1 VDNATSSTS
10 PRRAALVFIFITV
23 LIDIMAFGLIIP
35 VLPHLIENFLAGNVS
50 RAAVWYGWFSTAYM
64 AMQFFFTPVQGALS
78 DRFGRRPLI
87 LASNLG
93 LGLDFLLMA
102 MVNTLPLLFIG
113 RIISGITA
121 ASFSTANAYV
131 ADVTPPEKRAQSFG
145 MLGMAFGIG
154 FIIAPAIGGFLGE
167 INLRLPFWAAVVMC
181 LTNFVYGVFV
191 LPESL
196 PPEKRT
202 PKFDWAHANPFGAL
216 KLLRR
221 YPQVLGLIGVL
232 FLMALAHMV
241 YPTTFVLYA
250 DYRFGWGPQ
259 MVGYTLAAVGVLA
272 AIVQGGLI
280 KKIVGALG
288 ERRALLFG
296 LACGTLGFALYG
308 FAPNGYWFWAAMPIA
323 ALWGVAGPAA
333 QAMMTHQVD
342 PREQGRLQGAVASV
356 SSIAGI
362 IAPTLFTRLFA
373 SVTQSNL
380 HAGWAGATFWLA
392 ALMVGAGL
400 VLAWYTS
407 AHLPV
412 AVTVVPPQASL
423 TSEILASTSDLQPSA
438 AKGDSRAANQPPYLT
453 EQP

>member
-1 VDNATSSTS
+1 VSNPSSPSNAVA
-10 PRRAALVFIFITV
+10 PVRRAALVFIFVTV

-50 RAAVWYGWFSTAYM
+50 AAAIWYGWFSTAYM
-64 AMQFFFTPVQGALS
+64 TMQFFFTPVQGALS
-78 DRFGRRPLI
+78 DWLGRRPVI
-87 LASNLG
+87 LLSNLG
-93 LGLDFLLMA
+93 LGLDFVLMA
-102 MVNTLPLLFIG
+102 TVHTLPLLFIG

-131 ADVTPPEKRAQSFG
+131 ADVTPPERRAQAFG
-145 MLGMAFGIG
+145 MIGMAFGIG
-154 FIIAPAIGGFLGE
+154 FIIAPAIGGFLGG
-167 INLRLPFWAAVVMC
+167 IDVRLPFWAAVGMC

-196 PPEKRT
+196 PKEKRT
-202 PKFDWAHANPFGAL
+202 PHFDWAHANPFGAL

-221 YPQVLGLIGVL
+221 YPQVLGLVGVL

-259 MVGYTLAAVGVLA
+259 MVGYTLAAVGLLS

-280 KKIVGALG
+280 KKIVGRLG

-308 FAPNGYWFWAAMPIA
+308 LAPSGYWLWAAMPIA
-323 ALWGVAGPAA
+323 ALWGVAGPSA
-333 QAMMTHQVD
+333 QAMMTHLVD
-342 PREQGRLQGAVASV
+342 PREQGRLQGAVASL

-373 SVTQSNL
+373 AVTQANM
-380 HAGWAGATFWLA
+380 HDAWAGVTFGLA
-392 ALMVGAGL
+392 AAMVAAGL
-400 VLAWYTS
+400 VLAWYTVS
-407 AHLPV
+407 HLPPAIAAATSVPATPAPPTSV
-412 AVTVVPPQASL
+412 AE
-423 TSEILASTSDLQPSA
+423 SETHA
-438 AKGDSRAANQPPYLT
+438 
-453 EQP
+453 

>member
-1 VDNATSSTS
+1 MDNATSSLP
-10 PRRAALVFIFITV
+10 PRRAALAFIFVTV
-23 LIDIMAFGLIIP
+23 LIDILAFGLIIP

-50 RAAVWYGWFSTAYM
+50 QAAVWYGWFSTAFM

-78 DRFGRRPLI
+78 DRFGRRPVI
-87 LASNLG
+87 LLSNLG
-93 LGLDFLLMA
+93 LGLDFLMMA
-102 MVNTLPLLFIG
+102 LVNTLPLLFIG
-113 RIISGITA
+113 RIVSGITA

-131 ADVTPPEKRAQSFG
+131 ADVTPPEKRAASFG

-181 LTNFVYGVFV
+181 LTNFVYGLFV

-196 PPEKRT
+196 PREKRT
-202 PKFDWAHANPFGAL
+202 PRFEWAHANPLGSL
-216 KLLRR
+216 RLLRR
-221 YPQVLGLIGVL
+221 YPQVLGLVGVL

-259 MVGYTLAAVGVLA
+259 MVGYTLALVGILS

-280 KKIVGALG
+280 KKIVGVLG

-296 LACGTLGFALYG
+296 LACGTVGFMLYAV
-308 FAPNGYWFWAAMPIA
+308 APTGYWFWAAMPVA

-342 PREQGRLQGAVASV
+342 PREQGRLQGAVASL

-362 IAPTLFTRLFA
+362 IAPTLFTRTFA
-373 SVTQSNL
+373 AVSQAHMHNAWVGVTF
-380 HAGWAGATFWLA
+380 ALA
-392 ALMVGAGL
+392 AVMVGAAL
-400 VLAWYTS
+400 VLAWFATAKLPKTS
-407 AHLPV
+407 V
-412 AVTVVPPQASL
+412 AVPAAESIVG
-423 TSEILASTSDLQPSA
+423 SEIVAGAAELQPPIDESE
-438 AKGDSRAANQPPYLT
+438 SRA
-453 EQP
+453 

>member
-1 VDNATSSTS
+1 VNVANP

-23 LIDIMAFGLIIP
+23 LIDILAFGLIIP

-50 RAAVWYGWFSTAYM
+50 RAAVWYGYFSTAFF

-78 DRFGRRPLI
+78 DWLGRRPVI
-87 LASNLG
+87 LLSNLG

-121 ASFSTANAYV
+121 ASFSTSNAYL
-131 ADVTPPEKRAQSFG
+131 ADVTPPEKRAQAFG

-154 FIIAPAIGGFLGE
+154 FIVAPAIGGFLGT
-167 INLRLPFWAAVVMC
+167 ISVRLPFWVAVVMC

-196 PPEKRT
+196 PKEKRT
-202 PKFDWAHANPFGAL
+202 AHFDWAHANPLGSL

-221 YPQVLGLIGVL
+221 YPQVLGLVGVL

-250 DYRFGWGPQ
+250 DYRFHWGTD
-259 MVGYTLAAVGVLA
+259 MVGITLALVGLLS

-280 KKIVGALG
+280 KKIVGTLG

-296 LACGTLGFALYG
+296 LACGTAGFILYG
-308 FAPNGYWFWAAMPIA
+308 LAPTGYWFWAMMPVA
-323 ALWGVAGPAA
+323 ALWGVAQPAA
-333 QAMMTHQVD
+333 QAIMTHHVD
-342 PREQGRLQGAVASV
+342 PREQGRLQGAVASL
-356 SSIAGI
+356 SAIAGI

-373 SVTQSNL
+373 VVTQS
-380 HAGWAGATFWLA
+380 GWHDAWVGATFWLA
-392 ALMVGAGL
+392 AAMVGAAL
-400 VLAWYTS
+400 LLAWYS
-407 AHLPV
+407 VAHLPKAAAV
-412 AVTVVPPQASL
+412 AAPPPESIVN
-423 TSEILASTSDLQPSA
+423 SEIIAGAAELQPLINENET
-438 AKGDSRAANQPPYLT
+438 RV
-453 EQP
+453 